1 MAFSGSGADRR
12 PHPGESGEWISIDGF
27 VQSGSAD
34 ADESMLTG
42 ESTAVAKGMK
52 DRVYAGTRCLIGSLD
67 IVVDKYHDETRLS
80 QMIGLIES
88 ARGKPAIQRTVDRIA
103 AILFP

>member
-1 MAFSGSGADRR
+1 M
-12 PHPGESGEWISIDGF
+12 ISIDGF

-80 QMIGLIES
+80 QMIGLTES
-88 ARGKPAIQRTVDRIA
+88 AAKRGNRP
-103 AILFP
+103 FSEP

>member
-1 MAFSGSGADRR
+1 
-12 PHPGESGEWISIDGF
+12 
-27 VQSGSAD
+27 
-34 ADESMLTG
+34 MLTG

-88 ARGKPAIQRTVDRIA
+88 AQQGKPAIQRTVDRIA